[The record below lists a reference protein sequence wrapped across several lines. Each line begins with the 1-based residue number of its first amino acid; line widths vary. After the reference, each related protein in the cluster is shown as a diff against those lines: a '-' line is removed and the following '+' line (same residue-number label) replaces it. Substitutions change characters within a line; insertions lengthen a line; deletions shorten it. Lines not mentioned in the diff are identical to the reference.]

1 MVKRIWGIFVLGF
14 TSSFFLMSS
23 GLPASVTKPVVKYLT
38 TFGLVEIAKLKFN
51 VTWLVPFFCSSSL
64 ALMSKNSA
72 SFEEYAATRSPCKLS
87 RLIETVTPE
96 REY

>member
-1 MVKRIWGIFVLGF
+1 MVKRIWGILVLGL
-14 TSSFFLMSS
+14 TSSFFLISS

-38 TFGLVEIAKLKFN
+38 TLGFVDIAKLNFN

-64 ALMSKNSA
+64 AFMSKNKP
-72 SFEEYAATRSPCKLS
+72 SFEEYSAIRSPCRLS